1 VEHRPDYPALD
12 NGGLRRMNQL
22 KLLAFDTSTETMS
35 IAVGHGARTWQHSA
49 KGGALASSSLIPAIQ
64 ALLAEA
70 GLALREL
77 DAIAFGHGPGSFTG
91 LRTACA
97 VAQGLAFGANVPV
110 LGVDTL
116 MAVADEAR
124 EQAGCTQVLAVLD
137 ARMDEVYAGVYE
149 YVAGAWTRLGG
160 FSLDKPEALA
170 LPPGWTLA
178 GNAFDAYGERLPA
191 GPRVACLPQAQAL
204 LRLAPALLER
214 GDAVPA
220 DQALPLYIRDKV
232 AQTTDERAAIKAAA
246 RPSP

>member
-1 VEHRPDYPALD
+1 MTE
-12 NGGLRRMNQL
+12 L
-22 KLLAFDTSTETMS
+22 KLLAFDTSTETLS
-35 IAVGHGARTWQHSA
+35 IAVAKGTQSWQHSGQ
-49 KGGALASSSLIPAIQ
+49 GGALASSTLIPAIL
-64 ALLAEA
+64 ALLGEA

-77 DAIAFGHGPGSFTG
+77 DAIAFGRGPGSFTG
-91 LRTACA
+91 LRTACS
-97 VAQGLAFGANVPV
+97 VAQGLAFGAGVPV
-110 LGVDTL
+110 LGIDTL

-124 EQAGCTQVLAVLD
+124 EQTGCTQVLAVLD
-137 ARMDEVYAGVYE
+137 ARMDQVYAGAYE
-149 YVAGAWTRLGG
+149 MVDAAWTLRGG
-160 FSLDKPEALA
+160 FSLDQPQALS

-204 LRLAPALLER
+204 LRLAPALLAR

-232 AQTTDERAAIKAAA
+232 AQTTDERAALKAAA

>member
-35 IAVGHGARTWQHSA
+35 IAVAHGARTWQHSA

-64 ALLAEA
+64 ALLAGA
-70 GLALREL
+70 GLSLREL
-77 DAIAFGHGPGSFTG
+77 DAIAFGHGPGSVTG

-137 ARMDEVYAGVYE
+137 ARMDEVYAGAYE
-149 YVAGAWTRLGG
+149 YVAGAWTRLGS

-170 LPPGWTLA
+170 LPAGWTLA
-178 GNAFDAYGERLPA
+178 GNAFDAYGERLPT